1 MRLTTQIH
9 RFLISGAML
18 ALLGGAIA
26 TQPTIQD
33 QIGDAVLAEEALSD
47 LPVVIIIEKAPAS
60 TQAGSWRQ
68 MLPASLGPRRG

>member
-18 ALLGGAIA
+18 ALFGGVLA
-26 TQPTIQD
+26 TQPTIQEQFD
-33 QIGDAVLAEEALSD
+33 DAVLAEESLPE
-47 LPVVIIIEKAPAS
+47 LPVVIIIEKTPGAP
-60 TQAGSWRQ
+60 QARSWRQ

>member
-9 RFLISGAML
+9 RFLISGVML
-18 ALLGGAIA
+18 ALLGVVVA

-47 LPVVIIIEKAPAS
+47 LPVVIIIEKTPSAA
-60 TQAGSWRQ
+60 QAGSWRQ

>member
-18 ALLGGAIA
+18 TLFGGVLA
-26 TQPTIQD
+26 TQPMNQD
-33 QIGDAVLAEEALSD
+33 QFDDAVLAEESLQD
-47 LPVVIIIEKAPAS
+47 LPVTIIIEKAPTAV
-60 TQAGSWRQ
+60 QGRSWRQ